1 MKKYR
6 VDRIGNSQLSSSFL
20 WEMGLWHWQMA
31 NYSPRKSI
39 PLHGFRLWEGG
50 GDKGGV
56 EIKRGKQQL
65 KKSNI
70 NALIVYEKASNETLQ
85 CSIIR
90 RLISKVLIHFTAI
103 LNTT

>member
-1 MKKYR
+1 MR
-6 VDRIGNSQLSSSFL
+6 NGLVTLTNGQLQSTKINTSSWFQI
-20 WEMGLWHWQMA
+20 MG
-31 NYSPRKSI
+31 R
-39 PLHGFRLWEGG
+39 GR
-50 GDKGGV
+50 DKGGV

>member
-1 MKKYR
+1 
-6 VDRIGNSQLSSSFL
+6 
-20 WEMGLWHWQMA
+20 MA

-50 GDKGGV
+50 GIREGLKL
-56 EIKRGKQQL
+56 RGEKQQL

>member
-1 MKKYR
+1 
-6 VDRIGNSQLSSSFL
+6 
-20 WEMGLWHWQMA
+20 MA

-90 RLISKVLIHFTAI
+90 RLISKELIHFTAI